1 MQKSTLVG
9 LGAGLVVIYGTIF
22 LGSGWSTFFDV
33 GALLIVFLGTV
44 CGMLVNYTFADF
56 KDLVPALQAF
66 LSFSP
71 PPLAE
76 KVGTFDELST
86 TARRDGLLALDRAL
100 DDIDDGLLSFGLEL
114 AVDGTPEEEIV
125 ALTNRW
131 IDRDIYN
138 YDLVGRVFNTAGT
151 LAPAFG
157 MIGTLIGLIQMLQN
171 LEDPSQI
178 GAGMSVAMV
187 TTFYGALL
195 SNLVCLPIAGK
206 AHEQKK
212 AILKSHELTQTGILA
227 VVRGDRPSQIQRR
240 LQTFIRSEE
249 TVASAGDDED
259 GEEPL
264 SRAA

>member
-9 LGAGLVVIYGTIF
+9 LVAGFLVIFGAIF

-33 GALLIVFLGTV
+33 GALLIVIGGTL
-44 CGMLVNYTFADF
+44 CGMLVNYTFGDF
-56 KDLVPALQAF
+56 KDLGPALQAF
-66 LSFSP
+66 FSFSTP
-71 PPLAE
+71 DLKE
-76 KVGTFDELST
+76 KVGTFEEIST

-100 DDIDDGLLSFGLEL
+100 DDLDDDLLRFGLEL

-125 ALTNRW
+125 DLTNRW
-131 IDRDIYN
+131 IDRSIFH
-138 YDLVGRVFNTAGT
+138 YDLVARFFTTAAT

-157 MIGTLIGLIQMLQN
+157 MVGTLIGLIQMLQN

-195 SNLVCLPIAGK
+195 ANLVCLPIAGK
-206 AHEQKK
+206 AQEQKK
-212 AILKSHELTQTGILA
+212 TILRAYELTQTGILA
-227 VVRGDRPSQIQRR
+227 VVRGDRPSQIERR
-240 LQTFIRSEE
+240 LQTFIR
-249 TVASAGDDED
+249 GDNNAAPLDKESS
-259 GEEPL
+259 EEPL

>member
-9 LGAGLVVIYGTIF
+9 LVAGFLVIYGAIF

-33 GALLIVFLGTV
+33 GSLLIVFGGTA
-44 CGMLVNYTFADF
+44 CGMLVNYTFGDF
-56 KDLVPALQAF
+56 KDLGPALQ
-66 LSFSP
+66 SFFSFATP
-71 PPLAE
+71 NLKE
-76 KVGTFDELST
+76 KVSTFEEIST

-100 DDIDDGLLSFGLEL
+100 DDLDDDLLCFGLEL

-125 ALTNRW
+125 DLTNRW
-131 IDRDIYN
+131 IDRSIYH
-138 YDLVGRVFNTAGT
+138 YDLVGRFFTTAAT
-151 LAPAFG
+151 LSPAFG

-187 TTFYGALL
+187 TTFYGALMA
-195 SNLVCLPIAGK
+195 NLVCLPVAGK
-206 AHEQKK
+206 AQEQKK
-212 AILKSHELTQTGILA
+212 SMLQAYELTQTGILA

-240 LQTFIRSEE
+240 LQTFIRHD
-249 TVASAGDDED
+249 GDVPPAMDED
-259 GEEPL
+259 DEEPL